1 MGLRRTAGYMTRTLA
16 FGLLVAFE
24 AAAAQPAAARAG
36 LQQSDVAVAEKLC
49 DAAIRGYTIDAP
61 IDHLLPT
68 HGVYAEGYGV
78 VLITDV
84 NLVALP
90 PLFGFAG
97 GITDSEKARI
107 HDSKVKRLPAVREL
121 FARVVADVAVKLERL
136 SPEESV
142 LLRVNFYNL
151 VFEHQNDLPKR
162 LTISGRKKD
171 LLDAAR
177 QGSQPGALSGILKVT
192 VE

>member
-1 MGLRRTAGYMTRTLA
+1 MGQQRAAGYMTRA
-16 FGLLVAFE
+16 VAFAILAALE
-24 AAAAQPAAARAG
+24 AAAAQPEAAHSG
-36 LQQSDVAVAEKLC
+36 LQQADVAVAEKLC
-49 DAAIRGYTIDAP
+49 DAAIRGYTIDSP
-61 IDHLLPT
+61 IDHLVPT

-78 VLITDV
+78 VLITDI

-97 GITDSEKARI
+97 GITDSDKTRI
-107 HDSKVKRLPAVREL
+107 HDGKVKRLPAVREL

-136 SPEESV
+136 SPEENV

-151 VFEHQNDLPKR
+151 PFEHQNDLPKR

-171 LLDAAR
+171 LAAAVR
-177 QGSQPGALSGILKVT
+177 KGSQPGALSGILKVT